1 MSSSPSNVQQLLE
14 KIDPRAGPLII
25 TIFGDTIKPRGEKI
39 WLGDLINL
47 LQPFNLSERL
57 VRTGVYRL
65 SQEQWLSSSQMGRR
79 SYYEITPD
87 GLTTFAHATSR
98 IYSLAPRP
106 WDGKWLLVQ
115 ALPDTGAE
123 QRKSIRQLLIWRGFG
138 QLSPTLLIKPGVSPK
153 ATSDLLKAANLS
165 KYVSL
170 FTSDLDETSDPI
182 TIAKTSWALE
192 DFSHS
197 YLALLKDFSLIDD
210 SFCKT
215 DQDAFVVRSLLIHQ
229 YRRIL
234 LKDPQLP
241 DQMLPKDYAGSLARQ
256 RVAELYKTLSPK
268 ADNFINQHIID
279 DEAEPHQVNQDYK
292 DRFAAS

>member
-1 MSSSPSNVQQLLE
+1 MPASPSTPQQLLE

-25 TIFGDTIKPRGEKI
+25 TVFGDTIKPRGEKI

-47 LQPFNLSERL
+47 MQPFGLSERL

-65 SQEQWLSSSQMGRR
+65 SQEHWLASKQIGRR
-79 SYYEITPD
+79 SYYEITSD

-98 IYSLAPRP
+98 IYALAPRP

-115 ALPDTGAE
+115 ALPNASAE
-123 QRKSIRQLLIWRGFG
+123 HRKALRQVLTWRGFG

-153 ATSDLLKAANLS
+153 ATSQLLASEKLS
-165 KYVSL
+165 SYVGL
-170 FTSDLDETSDPI
+170 FTSDLDKFSDPL
-182 TIAKTSWALE
+182 TIAKNSWALKE
-192 DFSHS
+192 FSQSYDQLIADFSQVDEH
-197 YLALLKDFSLIDD
+197 
-210 SFCKT
+210 FCKT
-215 DQDAFVVRSLLIHQ
+215 QQDAFLVRSLLIHQ

-241 DQMLPKDYAGSLARQ
+241 AQLLPKNWAGNKARH
-256 RVAELYKTLSPK
+256 RVAELYKLLTPQ
-268 ADNFINQHIID
+268 ADLYIERHTID
-279 DEAEPHQVNQDYK
+279 KDGTPYPVPQDYT